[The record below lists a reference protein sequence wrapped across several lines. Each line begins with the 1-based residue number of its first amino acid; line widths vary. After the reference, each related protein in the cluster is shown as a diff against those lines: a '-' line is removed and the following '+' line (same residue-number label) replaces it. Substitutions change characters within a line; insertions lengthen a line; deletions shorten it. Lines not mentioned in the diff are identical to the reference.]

1 MRDLLWYDPSTPV
14 EDTTFESDPVK
25 RTRAAMRKDL
35 PKRFWKEVAVE
46 ATGEGAHRILL
57 DGRPVKTPG
66 KRELAL
72 PRVELAEAI
81 AAEWRAQGSHV
92 DPGTMPLTRLAN
104 SVLDGVV
111 ERFAEVADDA
121 AKYAATDLVCY
132 RAEGP
137 ERLVER
143 QTAAWDPL
151 LDWVEERWGA
161 RLLVAEG
168 IVHVGQDGEALAA
181 LRGVLCD
188 WSPWRLA
195 GFHTA
200 TTLTG
205 SFVVTLALAEGRIDR
220 DTAWALAHLD
230 ETWNAELWGRDG
242 EAERRLAFRRREFD
256 AAAAFLGA

>member
-14 EDTTFESDPVK
+14 EQPDFDPDPIS

-35 PKRFWKEVAVE
+35 PKRFWKEVAIEPV
-46 ATGEGAHRILL
+46 AGGGSRVLL

-66 KRELAL
+66 KRELVL
-72 PRVELAEAI
+72 PRADLAEAI
-81 AAEWRAQGSHV
+81 AAEWRAQDTHV

-104 SVLDGVV
+104 SVIDGVTQ
-111 ERFAEVADDA
+111 RFDEVADDA

-132 RAEGP
+132 RADAP

-143 QTAAWDPL
+143 QTAGWDPL
-151 LDWVEERWGA
+151 LDWVEDTYGA

-168 IVHVGQDGEALAA
+168 IVHVGQDGEALAT
-181 LRGVLCD
+181 LRGVLTTWD
-188 WSPWRLA
+188 SWRLA

-205 SFVVTLALAEGRIDR
+205 SFVVALALAEGRLDR

-230 ETWNAELWGRDG
+230 ENWNAELWGRDP
-242 EAERRLAFRRREFD
+242 EAEMRLGFRRIEFD
-256 AAAAFLGA
+256 AAAAFMGV